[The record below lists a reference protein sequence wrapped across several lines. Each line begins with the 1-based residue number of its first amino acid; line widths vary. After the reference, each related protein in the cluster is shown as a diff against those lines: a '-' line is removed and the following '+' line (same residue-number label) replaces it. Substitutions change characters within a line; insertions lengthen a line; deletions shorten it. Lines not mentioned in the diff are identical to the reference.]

1 MILAQFFSL
10 DNIQLAVTNLTYIIG
25 IFFTVVFGIVVY
37 LKSSRHISHIT
48 FLLMTLALAITEIS
62 HLIGINVTN
71 GEASQAI
78 FMFSLSQFFV
88 IAFTVH
94 WILAVLKKDKEK
106 KTIIAGIYA
115 FSSIVCV
122 YFILNPIDFLLTS
135 VPKMYLA
142 NYYEPG
148 KLYWTIILF
157 FTVSALYVTYQLVYA
172 YIYADSQTKNRIRYF
187 LSSLW
192 FGYGFTPLAFFLA
205 YNVQLD
211 PIYSAVSALY
221 VVPLAYGILK
231 YDLMDIRVVAK
242 RALTY
247 AIIIGSVGLGIG
259 AINLANTWLL
269 QTSPDFPDWLIPL
282 VSSIGAVLI
291 GGFVWERLRELDVLK
306 YEFITVVTHK
316 FRTPLTRIKWATEFL
331 RKGPDDS
338 EKEEAVQEIERADE
352 LLVELTDTLIGLS
365 KAEDSSYMYSFEEF
379 NISERLSKILNLAK
393 NRISNKGL
401 KISTSIADNL
411 PHVQADARRLYFV
424 LQILIENAIAYTP
437 QGGFV
442 NINVTEDRSWIRIEI
457 QDNGIGVSKE
467 DLPRIFS
474 KFFRSASAKKAD
486 TEGMGIGLFMVK
498 QIIERHDGTVC
509 VKSDGLD
516 KGATFIIKLPF
527 VRHVEEN

>member
-1 MILAQFFSL
+1 
-10 DNIQLAVTNLTYIIG
+10 
-25 IFFTVVFGIVVY
+25 
-37 LKSSRHISHIT
+37 
-48 FLLMTLALAITEIS
+48 
-62 HLIGINVTN
+62 
-71 GEASQAI
+71 
-78 FMFSLSQFFV
+78 
-88 IAFTVH
+88 
-94 WILAVLKKDKEK
+94 
-106 KTIIAGIYA
+106 
-115 FSSIVCV
+115 
-122 YFILNPIDFLLTS
+122 
-135 VPKMYLA
+135 
-142 NYYEPG
+142 
-148 KLYWTIILF
+148 
-157 FTVSALYVTYQLVYA
+157 
-172 YIYADSQTKNRIRYF
+172 
-187 LSSLW
+187 
-192 FGYGFTPLAFFLA
+192 
-205 YNVQLD
+205 
-211 PIYSAVSALY
+211 
-221 VVPLAYGILK
+221 
-231 YDLMDIRVVAK
+231 VVAK